1 MYTSGVRF
9 LVLLA
14 AVATAAC
21 PIRTCFG
28 HDTGSAAP
36 AGQHGHEDHEGPDS
50 DSDCCV
56 DVPTDAHAPW
66 AVVVLDL
73 PCVRRAEPSP
83 RTPTSST
90 PATVSHLDPL
100 RSTVLLR

>member
-1 MYTSGVRF
+1 M
-9 LVLLA
+9 
-14 AVATAAC
+14 
-21 PIRTCFG
+21 CFE

-66 AVVVLDL
+66 AVAVLDL
-73 PCVRRAEPSP
+73 PCVRRAEPVP
-83 RTPTSST
+83 GPEAPTHSA